1 MDSPIKSA
9 NDCGKEYMADIIIGT
24 ILIFFAL
31 STVTWLT
38 LWSRHTID
46 MISDKDLHSVREIQK
61 ELKK

>member
-1 MDSPIKSA
+1 
-9 NDCGKEYMADIIIGT
+9 MADILIGT
-24 ILIFFAL
+24 ILIFFSL

-46 MISDKDLHSVREIQK
+46 MIADKDLHSAREIQK